1 MEMPQRLAG
10 GLGLRD
16 QCAQLQCAWALMGEG
31 GAGGGSL
38 CKLVTSS
45 ETALTGSFNP

>member
-16 QCAQLQCAWALMGEG
+16 QCAWALMGVG
-31 GAGGGSL
+31 GRGGSL